1 MAVIKGKD
9 GTVSAGGSNVAN
21 VTSWSCTQEADVLET
36 SAMGTGGAKTYVGSM
51 TSWSG
56 TVECFLDTS
65 AQHGALT
72 VGDLVALVL
81 DTDGSGSSA
90 GSVYSGYVI
99 ITSAATTVG
108 AADIVTVSF
117 DYQGT
122 STLTIA

>member
-36 SAMGTGGAKTYVGSM
+36 SAMGTGGAKTFVGSM

-72 VGDLVALVL
+72 VGTEVAITL
-81 DTDGSGSSA
+81 DTDGSGTA
-90 GSVYSGYVI
+90 GSVYSGDVI
-99 ITSAATTVG
+99 ITSAATNVG

>member
-9 GTVSAGGSNVAN
+9 GTVSTTAGNVAN

-56 TVECFLDTS
+56 TVECFLDTA
-65 AQHGALT
+65 AQHSALT
-72 VGDLVALVL
+72 VGDLVTITL
-81 DTDGSGSSA
+81 DTDGTGSA
-90 GSVYSGYVI
+90 GSVYSGDVI

>member
-56 TVECFLDTS
+56 TVECFLDTA
-65 AQHGALT
+65 AQHSALT
-72 VGDLVALVL
+72 VGDLVTITL
-81 DTDGSGSSA
+81 DTDGTGSA
-90 GSVYSGYVI
+90 GSVYSGDVI

>member
-9 GTVSAGGSNVAN
+9 GTVAAGSSNVAN

-56 TVECFLDTS
+56 TVECFLDST
-65 AQHGALT
+65 AQHGLLA
-72 VGDLVALVL
+72 VGSEVTITL
-81 DTDGSGSSA
+81 DTGGSGST
-90 GSVYSGYVI
+90 YSGDVI
-99 ITSAATTVG
+99 ITSSAVTTG

-122 STLTIA
+122 DDLTIA

>member
-9 GTVSAGGSNVAN
+9 GTVSADGSNVAN

-72 VGDLVALVL
+72 VGDLVALTL
-81 DTDGSGSSA
+81 DTDGTGSA
-90 GSVYSGYVI
+90 GSVYSGNVI